1 MTDKGRMA
9 DREEAENQEETA
21 VQAEVVNRMETG
33 KDPREAIRHLIKTE
47 NPRKPFSDRVLSE
60 KLAEAGITLSRRT
73 VAKYREEMGIRDASG
88 RKCFGI

>member
-1 MTDKGRMA
+1 
-9 DREEAENQEETA
+9 
-21 VQAEVVNRMETG
+21 
-33 KDPREAIRHLIKTE
+33 
-47 NPRKPFSDRVLSE
+47 VLSE